1 MYIPGDNNHQPYQH
15 TQSSALA
22 HFADKADELAQLLSY
37 LNAQEDNGILES
49 SQKKRH
55 FNWAMRFLSF
65 HRAKKLS
72 QLGEEALTAFL
83 EYLVS
88 STESGIAIQKSAE
101 KSLRFIY
108 KNFLNVEFRNLH
120 VTRRSPRRGF
130 FSHFSKDEAYR
141 LINILPKSTQLIAKV
156 ALEVSLQ
163 LEEVLFLRV
172 ADLDLKNN
180 QLLIRDKDGAI
191 KFKANIPLSLILELK
206 IQSMKV
212 NKLVQDEKERSFD
225 KNESELAILANHL
238 EVEWQ
243 YLFQQGSRIEN
254 LKPIERLNQFPITL
268 LKDDISKAE
277 KLIKKGRVN
286 SVNSANSVNYQGENV
301 IASTQESYKTKTSS
315 RRSQKVTYVKKRI
328 DELKAMV
335 NQEAN
340 SPIVQQPIT
349 FSARKVNVA

>member
-1 MYIPGDNNHQPYQH
+1 MYILGDNSHQPYQYK
-15 TQSSALA
+15 QDSALVA
-22 HFADKADELAQLLSY
+22 VSDEVDELGQLLNF
-37 LNAQEDNGILES
+37 LDLLEDSGTIES

-72 QLGEEALTAFL
+72 QFGEEALTAFL

-88 STESGIAIQKSAE
+88 SSESGIAIQKSAE

-130 FSHFSKDEAYR
+130 FSHFSKNEAYR
-141 LINILPKSTQLIAKV
+141 LINALPKSTQLIAKV

-163 LEEVLFLRV
+163 LDEVLFLRV

-180 QLLIRDKDGAI
+180 QLLIRDNNGAI

-243 YLFQQGSRIEN
+243 YLFPQGSRIEN

-268 LKDDISKAE
+268 LKDDISQAE

-286 SVNSANSVNYQGENV
+286 SVNYQGESV
-301 IASTQESYKTKTSS
+301 IASTQESHKMKTSS
-315 RRSQKVTYVKKRI
+315 HRSQKITYVKKRI

-335 NQEAN
+335 NQDAN
-340 SPIVQQPIT
+340 SPIVQQPIA
-349 FSARKVNVA
+349 FSAKKINVA